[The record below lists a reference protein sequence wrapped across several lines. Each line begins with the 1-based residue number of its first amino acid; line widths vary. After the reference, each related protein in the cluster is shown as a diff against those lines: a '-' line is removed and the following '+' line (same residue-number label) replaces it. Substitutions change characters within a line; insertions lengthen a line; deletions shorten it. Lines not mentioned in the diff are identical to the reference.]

1 MTPNFARISSEDLAQ
16 LQSSVQILDLP
27 SRQDFSKVE
36 ARFADKSS
44 RTNHLKSFLPRRN
57 YDYIKLCL
65 ETPKLKGVVV
75 TDFELVSK
83 DIVLGGKGDLFLLS
97 SESHSSLHVLLW
109 KGRVVVPQDQ
119 VYDVL
124 QYCHRKSDHG
134 DFSGTL
140 AIVREYYTFVP
151 SILVRGFVDACPTC
165 TAKRALNN
173 VFSYAAPDINNAT
186 SFSNSFDLLA
196 VSNSQDEELST
207 LPTSSPFIFSGLDF
221 EDSHPMELPVPPPL
235 FSRLSTGSR
244 GSHDG
249 LPQSLPM
256 SREVSLFQG
265 IPNGWQYFTD
275 YDVAHKDFVEHK
287 DEVMSQ
293 QLKPPAHQKRPRIP
307 SIAPLNT
314 TNTNSGGRADV
325 NTAKEKGVR
334 ANVQIRNGGSECDI
348 PTANPNGG

>member
-27 SRQDFSKVE
+27 SRQEFSKIE
-36 ARFADKSS
+36 ARFAGKSS
-44 RTNHLKSFLPRRN
+44 RTNRLKSFLPRRN

-83 DIVLGGKGDLFLLS
+83 DIVLGGKGDLFLS
-97 SESHSSLHVLLW
+97 SESHSILHILLW

-140 AIVREYYTFVP
+140 ALVRKYYTFVP

-165 TAKRALNN
+165 TANRALN
-173 VFSYAAPDINNAT
+173 VFSYAAPDINNAI

-196 VSNSQDEELST
+196 VSSSQDNELST

-221 EDSHPMELPVPPPL
+221 EDSDPMELPMPPPL

-287 DEVMSQ
+287 DEVISQ
-293 QLKPPAHQKRPRIP
+293 QLKPPVHQKRPRIP

-325 NTAKEKGVR
+325 NKAKEKGVR

-348 PTANPNGG
+348 QTANPNGG